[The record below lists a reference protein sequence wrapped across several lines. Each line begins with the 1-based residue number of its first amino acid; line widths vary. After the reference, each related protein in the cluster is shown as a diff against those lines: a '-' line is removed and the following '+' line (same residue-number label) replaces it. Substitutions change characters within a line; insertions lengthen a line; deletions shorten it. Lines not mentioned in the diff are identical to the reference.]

1 MEHRIM
7 KTKPEPIITIS
18 LSISDAILAAHS
30 LVGAVTYLDRDIE
43 EEENNGNSKR
53 LDTMREAAAS
63 LDRLS
68 TLIFVSVAKSE
79 TDRIVSPDNL
89 QLDENIA

>member
-1 MEHRIM
+1 M

-43 EEENNGNSKR
+43 EEEEENGNSKR

-79 TDRIVSPDNL
+79 KDRIVSPYNL

>member
-1 MEHRIM
+1 M

-18 LSISDAILAAHS
+18 LPISDAILAAHS

-43 EEENNGNSKR
+43 EEEDNGNSKR

-68 TLIFVSVAKSE
+68 TLIFDSVAKSE
-79 TDRIVSPDNL
+79 TDRVIPPYNFK
-89 QLDENIA
+89 LDENIA

>member
-1 MEHRIM
+1 M

-43 EEENNGNSKR
+43 EEENSKR